1 VTEDKSLIAELERS
15 IASVILGKQETV
27 RLSLVTILAQ
37 GHLLVEDAPGVGK
50 TSLAKSLAKSF
61 DCEFKRLQF
70 TPDMLP
76 SDILGS
82 SVYLPSLGEFEFRSG
97 PIFTNVLLADE
108 INRTTPRTQSALL
121 EAMSEGQVSVEG
133 KTHRL
138 PDPFFVLAT
147 QNPFEFEGTYPLPEN
162 QLDRFMMCIE
172 IGYPSRDVE
181 RNVLTNHRNGEPVDK
196 LTPVVSTAQ
205 LRQLQESARQIR
217 VDDAIND
224 YMLDIIHATRSHEQ
238 LQLGVSTRGAITL
251 YRAVQS
257 MALVEGRSYVIP
269 DDVKRL
275 AGPFSLTVS
284 SSKAYCTK
292 AAAIVPRWSST
303 RLSRRL
309 ASRINGPNAIPLETY
324 GDSTFRIDRL
334 EMFRKRESDHVDVES
349 IRCDLP
355 ALCRR
360 NSDVCDSRSCSDRRT
375 NRRGATESRR
385 LHSLEAG
392 DGWKL
397 GIHRA
402 HGRDHRVVY
411 SGFAGKRRSCVR
423 QRCR

>member
-1 VTEDKSLIAELERS
+1 MLELYITVRKGSDPFGGPTEIGRWYVTEDKSLIADLERNV
-15 IASVILGKQETV
+15 ATAILGKQDTV
-27 RLSLVTILAQ
+27 RLALVTILAQ

-50 TSLAKSLAKSF
+50 TSLAKALAKSF

-82 SVYLPSLGEFEFRSG
+82 SVYLPSLGEFEFRRG

-133 KTHRL
+133 KTHPL
-138 PDPFFVLAT
+138 AEPFFVLAT

-172 IGYPSRDVE
+172 IGYPTREVE
-181 RNVLTNHRNGEPVDK
+181 RNVLSNHRDGEPVDK
-196 LTPVVSTAQ
+196 LQPVVTGRE
-205 LRQLQESARQIR
+205 LRQLQESARQVR

-224 YMLDIIHATRSHEQ
+224 YMLDLIHATRSHEQ

-257 MALVEGRSYVIP
+257 LALVEGRNYVVP

-275 AGPFSLTVS
+275 ALPVLAHRIVVKGVLHEGRRDRARMVVS
-284 SSKAYCTK
+284 QILSK
-292 AAAIVPRWSST
+292 IRVP
-303 RLSRRL
+303 
-309 ASRINGPNAIPLETY
+309 G
-324 GDSTFRIDRL
+324 
-334 EMFRKRESDHVDVES
+334 
-349 IRCDLP
+349 
-355 ALCRR
+355 
-360 NSDVCDSRSCSDRRT
+360 
-375 NRRGATESRR
+375 
-385 LHSLEAG
+385 
-392 DGWKL
+392 
-397 GIHRA
+397 
-402 HGRDHRVVY
+402 
-411 SGFAGKRRSCVR
+411 
-423 QRCR
+423 